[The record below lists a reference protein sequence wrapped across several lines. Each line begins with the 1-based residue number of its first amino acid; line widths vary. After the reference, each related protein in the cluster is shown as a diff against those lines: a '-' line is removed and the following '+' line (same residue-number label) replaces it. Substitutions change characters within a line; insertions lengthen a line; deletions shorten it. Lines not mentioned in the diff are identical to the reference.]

1 MVRHHPGAPRAGSPI
16 RHLPSRGGDLL
27 RGKRALVGG
36 ESCGFWNGPH
46 ETTMALLYTIRSA
59 KPTSVED
66 TTVPQTRSLRQHLLL
81 TWADV
86 SKERPPLH
94 ADVAQLARESVAPHA
109 DRSPVR
115 VRPSAPV
122 EGREQRH
129 CLHLHRQV
137 KPSRWG
143 LILPRAGASRCDRAK
158 APYSTCCH
166 GSNGRAA
173 DL

>member
-1 MVRHHPGAPRAGSPI
+1 MTHPLPHAPVAQRQSTRLITGGAMVRHHPGAPRAGSPI
-16 RHLPSRGGDLL
+16 RRLPSRGGDLL
-27 RGKRALVGG
+27 RGKRAPVGG
-36 ESCGFWNGPH
+36 ESCGYWNGLH

-115 VRPSAPV
+115 VRPSAAG
-122 EGREQRH
+122 EWRGDRYYRRREYLLGR
-129 CLHLHRQV
+129 
-137 KPSRWG
+137 
-143 LILPRAGASRCDRAK
+143 
-158 APYSTCCH
+158 
-166 GSNGRAA
+166 
-173 DL
+173 